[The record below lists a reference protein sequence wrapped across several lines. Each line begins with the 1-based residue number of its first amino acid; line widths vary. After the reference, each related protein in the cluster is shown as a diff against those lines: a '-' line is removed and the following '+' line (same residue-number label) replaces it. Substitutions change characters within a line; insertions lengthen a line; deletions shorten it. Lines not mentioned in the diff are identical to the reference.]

1 MVLIHI
7 LFLSLP
13 VIVWFSNLA
22 VLGVVLHN
30 FLICLLYYFLL
41 KCCVEYRVMFSN
53 SMG

>member
-13 VIVWFSNLA
+13 VVCFSNLV

-41 KCCVEYRVMFSN
+41 KCGVEYRVMFSN
-53 SMG
+53 SMS